1 MLSILARRSKN
12 KAFSRFFNYK
22 KVNVLTKEQNQNL
35 EFNEGTEPTN
45 DPDILTF
52 TDEEMKLYLQTEVQD
67 YKK

>member
-22 KVNVLTKEQNQNL
+22 KVDKEQNQNL